1 MPSTTCRS
9 TFRAEPFTNRAC
21 CSGRPV
27 AAMLRL
33 ILCLLVAGGCTSL
46 WWSPPPAAA
55 EDDTATF
62 VEQGL
67 TDLTP
72 AELQVRYAERRLE
85 LAQLNLERAER
96 VNRLVDRAVGPRESH
111 RLANHVELTRR
122 QLALAKEHPRTTAR
136 QTNLASAEVA
146 VSNARADLETALRAS
161 ARTTEVK
168 LPAVTA
174 INIDRLRTMLA
185 MAEIRLEMVKRP
197 DYVPSLID
205 EMQWHI
211 DLLTNEVIDL
221 RHQLEAGGNNT
232 FGAERP

>member
-1 MPSTTCRS
+1 MPPTKLCS
-9 TFRAEPFTNRAC
+9 TFRARPSTKRAC
-21 CSGRPV
+21 CSGRPL
-27 AAMLRL
+27 AAVLRL
-33 ILCLLVAGGCTSL
+33 LMCLLIAGGCTRL

-55 EDDTATF
+55 EDDTAQII
-62 VEQGL
+62 EHDL

-72 AELQVRYAERRLE
+72 AELQVRYAERQFE
-85 LAQLNLERAER
+85 LAKLNLERAER

-146 VSNARADLETALRAS
+146 VSNARADLKTALRAS

-221 RHQLEAGGNNT
+221 RHQLEAGGNLM

>member
-1 MPSTTCRS
+1 MTSKTFQGP
-9 TFRAEPFTNRAC
+9 FRAEPPTSRAC
-21 CSGRPV
+21 CSGRPL
-27 AAMLRL
+27 AAVLKQMV
-33 ILCLLVAGGCTSL
+33 CLLLAGGCIGL
-46 WWSPPPAAA
+46 FWGPPAAAA
-55 EDDTATF
+55 EDDIAQI
-62 VEQGL
+62 VERDL

-85 LAQLNLERAER
+85 LAKLNLERAER

-146 VSNARADLETALRAS
+146 VANARADLETALQAN
-161 ARTTEVK
+161 ARTTDVK

-174 INIDRLRTMLA
+174 INVDRLRTILA

-232 FGAERP
+232 FAVERP